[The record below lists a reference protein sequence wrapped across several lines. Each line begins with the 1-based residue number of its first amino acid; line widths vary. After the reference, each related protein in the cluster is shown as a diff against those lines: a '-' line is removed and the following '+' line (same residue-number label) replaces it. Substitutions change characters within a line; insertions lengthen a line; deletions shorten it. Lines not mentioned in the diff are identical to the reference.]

1 MLRRSFGLVVA
12 TIFFVFQLFTS
23 AASAAE
29 LDSATLT
36 VPLNSAGDSITLAR
50 RQYDNGQRIF
60 GATCSTCHAGGITK
74 TNPTLDLTPP
84 TLALAT
90 PQRDTVEGLV
100 DYFKNPTTYDGETEI
115 SELHPSMKSA
125 DIYPKM
131 RNLTDQDLADLAGYI
146 LVQPKFLG
154 EQWGGGKIYF

>member
-23 AASAAE
+23 AAQAAE

-36 VPLNSAGDSITLAR
+36 VPLNSAGDTITLAR
-50 RQYDNGQRIF
+50 RQYDSGQRLF
-60 GATCSTCHAGGITK
+60 NSTCSTCHVGGITK
-74 TNPTLDLTPP
+74 TNPSLDLKPE

-100 DYFKNPTTYDGETEI
+100 DYMKNPTTYDGEVEI
-115 SELHPSMKSA
+115 SEIHPSIKSS
-125 DIYPKM
+125 DIFPSM
-131 RNLTDQDLADLAGYI
+131 RNLTDQDLADIAGYV
-146 LVQPKFLG
+146 LTQPKILG
-154 EQWGGGKIYF
+154 KQWGGGKIYF